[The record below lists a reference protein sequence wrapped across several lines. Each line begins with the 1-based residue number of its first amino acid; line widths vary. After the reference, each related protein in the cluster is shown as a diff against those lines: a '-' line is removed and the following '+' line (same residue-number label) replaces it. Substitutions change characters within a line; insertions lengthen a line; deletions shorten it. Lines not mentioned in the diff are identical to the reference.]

1 MSIYGQAGTGSPVD
15 FNQGTIMT
23 KTSDTPATDAPKTDD
38 QTAAATT
45 TTPPQSEAEKL
56 TATLASQFKPPVG
69 VAAGVE
75 FLRKHFDEGAH
86 VLTSG
91 KGAKG
96 SRVAEV
102 STVLVEI
109 DGVRRVVEIHG
120 FESGAFKL
128 FAEVPGRGDAAIAGW
143 LSGMYAAE
151 PQS

>member
-1 MSIYGQAGTGSPVD
+1 MRIYGRAGTGSPAD
-15 FNQGTIMT
+15 FNQGTTMT
-23 KTSDTPATDAPKTDD
+23 KPSDTPAADATVTET
-38 QTAAATT
+38 QTATT
-45 TTPPQSEAEKL
+45 TAPQSEADKL
-56 TATLASQFKPPVG
+56 TATLASQYKPPVG

-128 FAEVPGRGDAAIAGW
+128 FAEVPGKGDEAIASW
-143 LSGMYAAE
+143 LSRMYGVDA
-151 PQS
+151 

>member
-1 MSIYGQAGTGSPVD
+1 MRICGQAGTGSPAD

-23 KTSDTPATDAPKTDD
+23 KTNDAPAADAAED
-38 QTAAATT
+38 QTT
-45 TTPPQSEAEKL
+45 TTAPQSEADKL
-56 TATLASQFKPPVG
+56 TATLASQYKPPVG

-128 FAEVPGRGDAAIAGW
+128 FAEVPGKTDEVIAGW

-151 PQS
+151 PSA